1 MLQVKNLH
9 TYFYSGDQCIQAVK
23 GISFQLDKGQTLGI
37 VGESGS
43 GKSVTALSI
52 LNLISSPPGKIEQ
65 GQIIIQ
71 DDDQAIDLLSVP
83 ECDMHQYRGRCVAMV
98 FQEPMTSLNPVMRC
112 GDQVLEAILTH
123 NKVTKTEAKERVLT
137 LFKEVQ
143 LPDPLNTY
151 DKYPHEISG
160 GQKQRVMIAM
170 ALSCNP
176 GVLIADEP
184 TTALDVTVQKTILDL
199 LKKLISSRGM
209 SLIFI
214 SHDLGVIAQICNQ
227 VAVMYKGQIIEQ
239 GSCQEILKSPKEP
252 YTIGLL
258 ACRPPL
264 NYKTKR
270 LPTVDDY
277 LQNQNDV
284 FKEERLS
291 DKEINNR
298 LERLTTQ
305 KPLLKVKNLKSY
317 YPKEK
322 NFFGKITEWFEAVE
336 DVSFEIYPGETL
348 GLVGESGCGKSTLGR
363 TMINLKKATSGSV
376 KYGDVDVLKC
386 EKFELRNLRKKM
398 QIIFQDPYSSLNPR
412 MQIGR
417 AIMEPMEVHN
427 LHGNKAARKEET
439 LSLLRKVALGEEHFH
454 RYPHQFSGGQRQRI
468 CIARALAVEPE
479 FIICDEAVS
488 ALDVSVQA
496 SVLNLLKDLQEEYNL
511 TYLFISHDLSVVQ
524 YFSDRI
530 MVMNN
535 GRIIE
540 TGSADEIF
548 NHSKNLYTRQLINA
562 IPKINFS

>member
-9 TYFYSGDQCIQAVK
+9 TYFYNLDQCTEAVK
-23 GISFQLDKGQTLGI
+23 GVSFQLDKGQTLGI

-52 LNLISSPPGKIEQ
+52 LKLITSPPGKIEQ
-65 GQIIIQ
+65 GQVIIQ
-71 DDDQAIDLLSVP
+71 DKGQDVDLLRVP
-83 ECDMHQYRGRCVAMV
+83 EYEMHQYRGRCVAMV

-112 GDQVLEAILTH
+112 GDQVMEAILTH
-123 NKVTKTEAKERVLT
+123 NKVSKMDAKERVLG
-137 LFKEVQ
+137 LFREVL
-143 LPDPLNTY
+143 LPEPSETY

-199 LKKLISSRGM
+199 LKGLIASRGM

-214 SHDLGVIAQICNQ
+214 SHDLGVIAQICDQ
-227 VAVMYKGQIIEQ
+227 VAIMYKGQIIEY
-239 GSCQEILKSPKEP
+239 GPCQEILKFPREP

-270 LPTVDDY
+270 LPTVQDY
-277 LQNQNDV
+277 IQQEEQGFV
-284 FKEERLS
+284 EERVS
-291 DKEINNR
+291 AQEVNIR
-298 LERLTTQ
+298 LERLSSQ
-305 KPLLKVKNLKSY
+305 KPLLEVRNLKSY
-317 YPKEK
+317 YSKKK
-322 NFFGKITEWFEAVE
+322 NFFGKTTDWFKAVE
-336 DVSFEIYPGETL
+336 DVSFDIYPGETL

-363 TMINLKKATSGSV
+363 TMIKLKEATSGLV
-376 KYGDVDVLKC
+376 KYGNVDVLRC
-386 EKFELRNLRKKM
+386 EKSELNKLRKKM

-427 LHGNKAARKEET
+427 LHGNQASRKEKAYA
-439 LSLLRKVALGEEHFH
+439 LLNKVALAEEHFH

-468 CIARALAVEPE
+468 CIARALAVEPD

-496 SVLNLLKDLQEEYNL
+496 SVINLLKDLQEEFNL

-530 MVMNN
+530 MVMNH
-535 GRIIE
+535 GQIVE

-548 NHSKNLYTRQLINA
+548 NQSKNVYTRQLINA
-562 IPKINFS
+562 IPKINF